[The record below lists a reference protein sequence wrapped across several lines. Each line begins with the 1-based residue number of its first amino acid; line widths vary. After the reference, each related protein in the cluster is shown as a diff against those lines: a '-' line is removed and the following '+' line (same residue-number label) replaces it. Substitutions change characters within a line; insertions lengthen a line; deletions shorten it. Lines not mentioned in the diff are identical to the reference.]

1 VNYRV
6 IVVAAVVVVVVVV
19 VSVLQCYH
27 VVVVVVVDRE
37 TTTTTTTTTKD
48 RNINY
53 DRIIYPLLKWTS
65 SPGPQEDNECDI
77 FLINAETSLYRCLS
91 NSQNWAGP

>member
-1 VNYRV
+1 MNYHV
-6 IVVAAVVVVVVVV
+6 IVVAAVVVVVVVLV

-27 VVVVVVVDRE
+27 VVVV
-37 TTTTTTTTTKD
+37 D

-53 DRIIYPLLKWTS
+53 DRIIYPLTKWTS

-91 NSQNWAGP
+91 NGQKWAGP